1 MGKIRGKHSSPG
13 IYTVYT
19 GIQYPNTR
27 KKQNT
32 ASLILKSDDGG
43 GGTPVTPV
51 QWVFGDKFP
60 VVFS

>member
-1 MGKIRGKHSSPG
+1 MTKIRESHSSPG

-19 GIQYPNTR
+19 VVQYPNTM

-32 ASLILKSDDGG
+32 TSLILKSDDG

-60 VVFS
+60 IVFS